1 METIP
6 LGISPQT
13 EPTFPPPSPKRARTD
28 CAATEDLHGNSG
40 FDSSQLRTSQD
51 AISSLLTNNLQ
62 ETDGLI
68 TAESGQYHDENL
80 TGLPSDVTPA
90 THVTSESNE
99 VCVSVEREEKSF
111 VIETDELSP
120 ASNSTPRLPDCKLL
134 EKSLEGENPG
144 VCLQNDENDGNLGT
158 WAQTQPSLVQA
169 VTFCSHQA
177 ADTDL
182 CHAFSQLADAV
193 EGDIK
198 REKAPLRS
206 PTSSFQDALP
216 LCSNAEADH
225 CQKSDHRIP
234 ENVSDVETKGQ
245 GSNTF
250 VKSSE
255 ELITCCEFVS
265 GTTLSAENVSFKDHN
280 YVVEAEIPAAVRISQ
295 EAAEEDNEAD
305 AFCVI
310 DPVIWSEI
318 DEEVERLLCNSDGA
332 AGGELSPLVEVCH
345 TEATSPLCSEVR
357 ASLDSIPDSEQLQR
371 DENKLGKT
379 NNLMQDQTDNEGKS
393 SPAFAGDDGTGE
405 ICITTGSRLKVAVSP
420 DHVEMP
426 ELEYLHSKTDKVEEV
441 AGFIQS
447 NSPKETETDELR
459 NLESEWQNK
468 QGDCNSYQKE
478 GETQKHGRNLNSI
491 DDKQENELG
500 ESFEGNICVTCVTTE
515 GKKQNQKVKVGGEI
529 NIEEWETGE
538 RMQKQSEFEDDIR
551 EESPIQDVSEW
562 AETRLSFYN
571 GEDPEQSLG
580 CLAHDQHMPDVST
593 LHTVPPTTDAVVP
606 CPSQNALHGVR
617 YFPSA
622 FTPGKDELGGFDTF
636 EKIKLFPDDDD
647 GATELLNTPQEEQEH
662 HMQVAES
669 EINEKTLE
677 DKKEYTENGFD
688 SSDSSSNDVPNFTP
702 NLEKEP
708 NSGST
713 NDSSLCSHDELNP
726 QSASSAAP
734 TDSDGPSCDLSTS
747 FDFEMKEHFGRVL
760 QELNLFFDISR
771 NEFTRPPSP
780 DLPESSED
788 HSTKVLSSPGLECY
802 VHTSTAIEDQGLVM
816 CRLDP
821 AVSCPVIR
829 SDGEQEVPLNRNLEQ
844 EPSVDTTEKSK
855 ESQKAEQ
862 KVKVWSPS
870 FMRLPDS
877 EQLSHRPP
885 PDLPRRLEPLR
896 TCTRPIR
903 VGLSKRAKTK
913 QLHHAH
919 PYK

>member
-6 LGISPQT
+6 LEISPQT
-13 EPTFPPPSPKRARTD
+13 EPSSPPSPKRARTD
-28 CAATEDLHGNSG
+28 CAATEDLHRNSG
-40 FDSSQLRTSQD
+40 FDSSQLWTSQD
-51 AISSLLTNNLQ
+51 AISSLSTNNLQ
-62 ETDGLI
+62 ETDGLL
-68 TAESGQYHDENL
+68 TADSGQYHNENL
-80 TGLPSDVTPA
+80 IGLPSDFTPA

-120 ASNSTPRLPDCKLL
+120 ASNSIPSLPDCKLL
-134 EKSLEGENPG
+134 EKSLVGENPG
-144 VCLQNDENDGNLGT
+144 VCLQNDESDGNLET
-158 WAQTQPSLVQA
+158 WAHTQPSLVQA
-169 VTFCSHQA
+169 VTFCPHQA
-177 ADTDL
+177 ADTDF

-193 EGDIK
+193 EGDLK
-198 REKAPLRS
+198 REEAPLRS
-206 PTSSFQDALP
+206 PTSFFQDALP
-216 LCSNAEADH
+216 LCSNVEADH

-245 GSNTF
+245 GSKTF

-255 ELITCCEFVS
+255 ELIPCCEFVS
-265 GTTLSAENVSFKDHN
+265 GTTISAENVSFKDHN

-295 EAAEEDNEAD
+295 EAAKEDNEAD

-318 DEEVERLLCNSDGA
+318 DEELCNSDGT
-332 AGGELSPLVEVCH
+332 AGGELSPLVEVCN

-357 ASLDSIPDSEQLQR
+357 ASLDSIPDQTEQLQR
-371 DENKLGKT
+371 DENKIGT
-379 NNLMQDQTDNEGKS
+379 TSDSIQDQTDNEGKS
-393 SPAFAGDDGTGE
+393 SPAFAEDDGTGE
-405 ICITTGSRLKVAVSP
+405 ICNTTGSRLKVSVNP
-420 DHVEMP
+420 DHMEMP
-426 ELEYLHSKTDKVEEV
+426 DYMEEV

-447 NSPKETETDELR
+447 HSPKETETDELR

-478 GETQKHGRNLNSI
+478 GETQKHGSNLNNM
-491 DDKQENELG
+491 DNKQENELS
-500 ESFEGNICVTCVTTE
+500 ESVEGNICVTYVTIE
-515 GKKQNQKVKVGGEI
+515 GKEQKQKVKVGREI
-529 NIEEWETGE
+529 NIDERETGE
-538 RMQKQSEFEDDIR
+538 RIQKQSEFENDIR

-562 AETRLSFYN
+562 AESRLSFYN

-580 CLAHDQHMPDVST
+580 CFAHDQHMSDVST

-606 CPSQNALHGVR
+606 CPSHNALHGVR

-622 FTPGKDELGGFDTF
+622 FTLGKDALGGFDTF
-636 EKIKLFPDDDD
+636 EKIKLFPDDYD

-662 HMQVAES
+662 RRQVAES
-669 EINEKTLE
+669 KINEKTLE
-677 DKKEYTENGFD
+677 DKKEDTENGFV
-688 SSDSSSNDVPNFTP
+688 SSDSSSNEVPNFTP
-702 NLEKEP
+702 YLEKEP
-708 NSGST
+708 TSGST
-713 NDSSLCSHDELNP
+713 NDSSHCSHDELNP
-726 QSASSAAP
+726 QSASSAVP
-734 TDSDGPSCDLSTS
+734 TDSGGPSCDLSTS
-747 FDFEMKEHFGRVL
+747 FDFEMKEQFGRVL

-788 HSTKVLSSPGLECY
+788 HSTKVLGSPGLECY
-802 VHTSTAIEDQGLVM
+802 AHTSTDKAIEDHGLVM
-816 CRLDP
+816 CGLDP
-821 AVSCPVIR
+821 AVSCPFIR
-829 SDGEQEVPLNRNLEQ
+829 SDGEQEVPLNRNLER
-844 EPSVDTTEKSK
+844 EPSMDTTEKSK
-855 ESQKAEQ
+855 ESQQAEQ

-870 FMRLPDS
+870 FMRLPDL
-877 EQLSHRPP
+877 EQLIHRPP
-885 PDLPRRLEPLR
+885 ELPRRLEPLR